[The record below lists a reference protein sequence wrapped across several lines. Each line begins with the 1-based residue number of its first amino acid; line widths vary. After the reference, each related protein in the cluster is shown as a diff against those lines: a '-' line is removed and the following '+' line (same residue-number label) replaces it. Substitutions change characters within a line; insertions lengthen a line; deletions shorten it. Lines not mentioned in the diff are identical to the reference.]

1 MWEIFSDA
9 APDEC
14 KTWPSKIHNFS
25 SPALAEEVFPYEFSL
40 DLLSGTWWLKL
51 TRDGKDNFL
60 FDLSVSAIPAVRKNR
75 HEDKSYK
82 VTISSS
88 KKSSMTLSATCADIE
103 NAIEVLATELSICDI
118 DDSPIEDLAWFIQQS
133 ALDALPS
140 WSLSMRI

>member
-1 MWEIFSDA
+1 
-9 APDEC
+9 
-14 KTWPSKIHNFS
+14 
-25 SPALAEEVFPYEFSL
+25 
-40 DLLSGTWWLKL
+40 LKL

-118 DDSPIEDLAWFIQQS
+118 DDSPIEDLA
-133 ALDALPS
+133 
-140 WSLSMRI
+140 